1 MMKRTKTTTCLGRRP
16 TCLVGLLVLL
26 ALVTPSVAHAQLG
39 RPTEAHDHDHEGRI
53 FAGGALTYWRNTKE
67 RTTTFDFS
75 PEIGYL
81 FNDTWGTGLLLGY
94 EHGSAGEGP
103 ARSVENAF
111 KISPFVRCYYMHR
124 GPFNLFMDGGAGVN
138 FAEERKGGLVERRN
152 GFEVGIR
159 PGGCVDLTEGLCLC
173 LRFGFLGYRRANDRV
188 GAGVLTVSASVYR
201 RARGYVQMNG
211 HTPFFCAVGRSESGI
226 SARQ

>member
-1 MMKRTKTTTCLGRRP
+1 MMKRTKTTTRLGRRP

-138 FAEERKGGLVERRN
+138 FAEERKGGSVERRN

-159 PGGCVDLTEGLCLC
+159 PGGCVDLTEGL
-173 LRFGFLGYRRANDRV
+173 REFDVRK
-188 GAGVLTVSASVYR
+188 GVK
-201 RARGYVQMNG
+201 
-211 HTPFFCAVGRSESGI
+211 RSGSQE
-226 SARQ
+226 

>member
-1 MMKRTKTTTCLGRRP
+1 MMKRTKTTTRLGRRP

-81 FNDTWGTGLLLGY
+81 FNDTWGTGILLGY

-124 GPFNLFMDGGAGVN
+124 GPVNLLMDGGAGVN
-138 FAEERKGGLVERRN
+138 FAEERKGGSVERRN

-173 LRFGFLGYRRANDRV
+173 LRFGFLGYR
-188 GAGVLTVSASVYR
+188 S
-201 RARGYVQMNG
+201 GYFSGEEPGLG
-211 HTPFFCAVGRSESGI
+211 HDGFGI
-226 SARQ
+226 RFAPEELMIGLELEF

>member
-1 MMKRTKTTTCLGRRP
+1 MSYWP
-16 TCLVGLLVLL
+16 SSP
-26 ALVTPSVAHAQLG
+26 PSVAHAQLG

-138 FAEERKGGLVERRN
+138 FAEERKGGSVERRN

-173 LRFGFLGYRRANDRV
+173 LPSVFSATAVATSPAKSQASG
-188 GAGVLTVSASVYR
+188 TTASVY
-201 RARGYVQMNG
+201 ASI
-211 HTPFFCAVGRSESGI
+211 PKS
-226 SARQ
+226 

>member
-1 MMKRTKTTTCLGRRP
+1 MMKRTKTTTRLGRRP

-81 FNDTWGTGLLLGY
+81 FNDTWGTGLLLV
-94 EHGSAGEGP
+94 AT
-103 ARSVENAF
+103 ALRSVSA
-111 KISPFVRCYYMHR
+111 PV
-124 GPFNLFMDGGAGVN
+124 A
-138 FAEERKGGLVERRN
+138 
-152 GFEVGIR
+152 
-159 PGGCVDLTEGLCLC
+159 
-173 LRFGFLGYRRANDRV
+173 
-188 GAGVLTVSASVYR
+188 VS
-201 RARGYVQMNG
+201 
-211 HTPFFCAVGRSESGI
+211 I
-226 SARQ
+226 

>member
-81 FNDTWGTGLLLGY
+81 FNDTWGTGLLIGY

-111 KISPFVRCYYMHR
+111 KISPFVRCY
-124 GPFNLFMDGGAGVN
+124 
-138 FAEERKGGLVERRN
+138 
-152 GFEVGIR
+152 
-159 PGGCVDLTEGLCLC
+159 
-173 LRFGFLGYRRANDRV
+173 
-188 GAGVLTVSASVYR
+188 
-201 RARGYVQMNG
+201 
-211 HTPFFCAVGRSESGI
+211 
-226 SARQ
+226 

>member
-1 MMKRTKTTTCLGRRP
+1 MITTTK
-16 TCLVGLLVLL
+16 
-26 ALVTPSVAHAQLG
+26 
-39 RPTEAHDHDHEGRI
+39 
-53 FAGGALTYWRNTKE
+53 GGFSPVVLTYWRNTKE

-81 FNDTWGTGLLLGY
+81 FNDTWGTGLLIGY

-138 FAEERKGGLVERRN
+138 FAEERKGGSVERRN

-173 LRFGFLGYRRANDRV
+173 LRFGFLGYR
-188 GAGVLTVSASVYR
+188 S
-201 RARGYVQMNG
+201 GYFSGEEPGLG
-211 HTPFFCAVGRSESGI
+211 HDGFGI
-226 SARQ
+226 RFAPEELMIGLELEF